1 MTLQVTL
8 HLGTFV
14 LRQTALN
21 WTGSGTDSGASSHR
35 SAERQLG
42 RSPYLRVI
50 ALRRDA
56 SQYPRMKKRILATF
70 LWFLAGWYAGNVIAY
85 ALDVSAILGPI
96 LGVAA
101 AGLIAG
107 DPRGII
113 WSRRSSASTTPAATP
128 SSSQQKLA

>member
-1 MTLQVTL
+1 
-8 HLGTFV
+8 
-14 LRQTALN
+14 
-21 WTGSGTDSGASSHR
+21 
-35 SAERQLG
+35 
-42 RSPYLRVI
+42 
-50 ALRRDA
+50 
-56 SQYPRMKKRILATF
+56 MKKRILATF
-70 LWFLAGWYAGNVIAY
+70 LWFFAGWYGGAVIAY

-113 WSRRSSASTTPAATP
+113 WSHRSSASAAPSATP

>member
-1 MTLQVTL
+1 
-8 HLGTFV
+8 
-14 LRQTALN
+14 
-21 WTGSGTDSGASSHR
+21 
-35 SAERQLG
+35 
-42 RSPYLRVI
+42 
-50 ALRRDA
+50 
-56 SQYPRMKKRILATF
+56 MKKRILATF
-70 LWFLAGWYAGNVIAY
+70 LWFFAGWYAGAVIAY

-113 WSRRSSASTTPAATP
+113 WSQRPSTAPTATP

>member
-1 MTLQVTL
+1 M
-8 HLGTFV
+8 
-14 LRQTALN
+14 LRA
-21 WTGSGTDSGASSHR
+21 
-35 SAERQLG
+35 
-42 RSPYLRVI
+42 
-50 ALRRDA
+50 
-56 SQYPRMKKRILATF
+56 MKKRVLATF
-70 LWFLAGWYAGNVIAY
+70 LWFFAGWYAGAVIAY

-113 WSRRSSASTTPAATP
+113 WSHRLGVDGSDATP